1 MLYVDGLVT
10 ALPVANKEAYKRLVQ
25 DAIPL
30 MRAYGALNVVHCN
43 EQESSRNVALSGYE
57 NCPSVVLFSWI
68 IWPSREARDEGMER
82 MLSDPRIDD
91 VMNPVSLN
99 GERLDLDE
107 DFIPSFH

>member
-43 EQESSRNVALSGYE
+43 EQESSRKLTVTELEDG
-57 NCPSVVLFSWI
+57 PSVVLFSWI
-68 IWPSREARDEGMER
+68 IWPSREARDQGMER
-82 MLSDPRIDD
+82 MLADPRIDN
-91 VMNPVSLN
+91 VMNPVSLH

-107 DFIPSFH
+107 DFTPHFH